1 MTGAA
6 VGVRVCAGTYA
17 DRVGASYRAAGTS
30 RRRLVASP
38 RTVLALIAV
47 LALLM
52 PTAATAQSAGGPL
65 RVWLA
70 LGLAG
75 AGVQGLDAGIGGTAE
90 LTGQWREHHASLRML
105 GLADFA
111 GFPDSSSDDS
121 ASEFGLTYGRW
132 SPRSYGYTAMAV
144 GLAMVQVRGVDPP
157 PDDTGI
163 TVGIPLT
170 AEAGVQTTFIGLSVQ
185 AFANLNAEA
194 SWAGVAGR
202 ILLGWMP

>member
-1 MTGAA
+1 MTPVAS
-6 VGVRVCAGTYA
+6 RWT
-17 DRVGASYRAAGTS
+17 VGALIVLMAS
-30 RRRLVASP
+30 LV
-38 RTVLALIAV
+38 
-47 LALLM
+47 
-52 PTAATAQSAGGPL
+52 PTTAMAQSADGPL

-75 AGVQGLDAGIGGTAE
+75 AGVQGLDAGIGGIAE

-121 ASEFGLTYGRW
+121 AGEFGITYGRW
-132 SPRSYGYTAMAV
+132 SPRSFGYTAMAA
-144 GLAMVQVRGVDPP
+144 GLAMVRVRGVEPP
-157 PDDTGI
+157 PDDTRL